1 MAYTRQI
8 LSSLSDSDFDRLYD
22 EDNII
27 ESYYKSARGWDSS
40 DIKTNLKKD
49 FIDAIAAANQY
60 VVGYYDDDLLI
71 QIQFL
76 TKTNE
81 FDGQTRAWVGH
92 VLKAK
97 NKSDTKSWIYDASI
111 ANGMTP
117 TAKALHA
124 EQDVIGLFI
133 ETQTK
138 DMYDLMKAGANSDL
152 NLTEIQPY
160 NDTTKIARFVTDFG
174 FE

>member
-27 ESYYKSARGWDSS
+27 ESYYKSARGWDPS

-60 VVGYYDDDLLI
+60 VVGFYDDDLLI

-76 TKTNE
+76 
-81 FDGQTRAWVGH
+81 
-92 VLKAK
+92 
-97 NKSDTKSWIYDASI
+97 
-111 ANGMTP
+111 P
-117 TAKALHA
+117 
-124 EQDVIGLFI
+124 
-133 ETQTK
+133 
-138 DMYDLMKAGANSDL
+138 
-152 NLTEIQPY
+152 
-160 NDTTKIARFVTDFG
+160 
-174 FE
+174 